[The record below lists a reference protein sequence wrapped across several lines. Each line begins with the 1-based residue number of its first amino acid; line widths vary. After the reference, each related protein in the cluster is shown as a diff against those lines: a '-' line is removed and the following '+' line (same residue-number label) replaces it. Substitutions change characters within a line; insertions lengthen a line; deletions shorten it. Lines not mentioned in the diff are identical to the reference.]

1 MHMTQTK
8 YYAVFQGRKTGIF
21 TTWAE
26 CERQV
31 KGFSQAI
38 YKSFKTKKE
47 AETAMEEF
55 QGNTSILPWQSKAPK
70 ENIRKKDN
78 DYSAQVIADSISVD
92 ASCLGNPGDVEYRGV
107 HTTTKEL
114 IFHIGPLKRGTNN
127 LGEFLAIVEGLIYLK
142 KENKNIPIYSDSK
155 TAMLWVK
162 NKTIKTTLRQTSENQ
177 EIFKLVDRAL
187 NWLENNFYTTPI
199 LKWDTVGWG
208 EIPADFGRK

>member
-1 MHMTQTK
+1 MIPKK
-8 YYAVFQGRKTGIF
+8 YYAVFKGRKTGIY

-31 KGFSQAI
+31 KGYSNAAF
-38 YKSFKTKKE
+38 KSFKTKKE
-47 AETAMEEF
+47 AETAIEEF
-55 QGNTSILPWQSKAPK
+55 NREAYITLEESTSSKQ
-70 ENIRKKDN
+70 NIKPSDN
-78 DYSAQVIADSISVD
+78 YSTIQFVGDSLCVD

-107 HTTTKEL
+107 HGTTGEV

-127 LGEFLAIVEGLIYLK
+127 LGEFLAIVEGLSYLK
-142 KENKNIPIYSDSK
+142 KQNKNIPIYTDSK

-162 NKTIKTTLRQTSENQ
+162 NKTIKTTLARTKENQ
-177 EIFKLVDRAL
+177 EIFSLVDKAL
-187 NWLENNFYTTPI
+187 NWLENNQYTTTI